1 MLSAL
6 QSRLSAASTAPTRGA
21 RALAARGLC
30 TSAQKVT
37 ANGVQL
43 HVVTS
48 GDASLPPLLCMPG
61 GLGTAETD
69 FGPQLRELSDSFQVV
84 SCDPRGYG
92 QSRPPVR
99 DFPPDFYQRDADDAA
114 AVMRALGHERYAVMG
129 WSDGAIAAVMLAAS
143 QRAAVRRLVIF
154 GGNAYMG
161 ADDADAFEAA
171 LLRLCHSLLRGSPC
185 PSPTLPPPPARR
197 PPAASPSKAM
207 RDIGGWSKRMRETH
221 LPMYGEDLQPMWSAA
236 TDAWLGIIAKGGDV
250 CMAQARAV
258 ECPAL
263 VLHGEKEPLP
273 VDAAHRLAQVQPAVE
288 RGPHSA
294 VSRL

>member
-1 MLSAL
+1 MLRSAL

-161 ADDADAFEAA
+161 ADDADAFEA
-171 LLRLCHSLLRGSPC
+171 
-185 PSPTLPPPPARR
+185 
-197 PPAASPSKAM
+197 M

-221 LPMYGEDLQPMWSAA
+221 LPVYGEDLQPMWSAA

-263 VLHGEKEPLP
+263 VLHGEKDPICLSEHPRWFADNMA
-273 VDAAHRLAQVQPAVE
+273 DARLHVFPDGKHNIHLKYAAEVNEMVRSFAAP
-288 RGPHSA
+288 
-294 VSRL
+294 

>member
-1 MLSAL
+1 MSLL
-6 QSRLSAASTAPTRGA
+6 
-21 RALAARGLC
+21 RGLC

-143 QRAAVRRLVIF
+143 QRAADPICLSEHPRWF
-154 GGNAYMG
+154 
-161 ADDADAFEAA
+161 ADNMADARLHVFPDGKHNIHLKYAA
-171 LLRLCHSLLRGSPC
+171 EVNEMVRSF
-185 PSPTLPPPPARR
+185 
-197 PPAASPSKAM
+197 AAP
-207 RDIGGWSKRMRETH
+207 
-221 LPMYGEDLQPMWSAA
+221 
-236 TDAWLGIIAKGGDV
+236 
-250 CMAQARAV
+250 
-258 ECPAL
+258 
-263 VLHGEKEPLP
+263 
-273 VDAAHRLAQVQPAVE
+273 
-288 RGPHSA
+288 
-294 VSRL
+294 